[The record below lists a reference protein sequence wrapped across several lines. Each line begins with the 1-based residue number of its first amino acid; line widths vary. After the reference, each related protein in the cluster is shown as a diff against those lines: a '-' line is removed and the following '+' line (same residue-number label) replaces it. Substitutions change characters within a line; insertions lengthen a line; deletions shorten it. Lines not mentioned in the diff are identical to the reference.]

1 MTSSMPSMF
10 VGSIFVM
17 IYHRMPGFIR
27 RDLLVQFPVIV
38 VPQQNIHSGGYRFC
52 PYDILWIYPKWLQ
65 VVGYI
70 HYTYICL
77 YIYMSIYICIYICM
91 SIYIYICIYICIYIY
106 MYVYIYIYMYVYI
119 YIYVC
124 LYIYI

>member
-1 MTSSMPSMF
+1 MF

-17 IYHRMPGFIR
+17 IYPRMPGFIR
-27 RDLLVQFPVIV
+27 RDLLVQFPGIV

-70 HYTYICL
+70 HYTYIYIYTYICL
-77 YIYMSIYICIYICM
+77 YIYMSIYI
-91 SIYIYICIYICIYIY
+91 
-106 MYVYIYIYMYVYI
+106 YVYIYIYMCHLPQHPAGISIVS
-119 YIYVC
+119 VANRPN
-124 LYIYI
+124 LHRNL